1 MQAPATPP
9 SISAMAK
16 GTTLLQ
22 GMRPTIAWQRAM
34 AGFMHTPPKMNRH
47 TLMPNDQ
54 VVIANMWPESRYLLP
69 LSVISQCTPTPKTI
83 MRAVEAN
90 SAKRW
95 LIMGFLSVVVSSEAI
110 VAVVCRAGLSVAA
123 ILFGGPSR

>member
-1 MQAPATPP
+1 M
-9 SISAMAK
+9 
-16 GTTLLQ
+16 
-22 GMRPTIAWQRAM
+22 AWQSAM
-34 AGFMHTPPKMNRH
+34 AGFMHTPPKMNRQ

-69 LSVISQCTPTPKTI
+69 LRVMLRCTPTPKTI

-95 LIMGFLSVVVSSEAI
+95 LNMGFLPWG
-110 VAVVCRAGLSVAA
+110 C
-123 ILFGGPSR
+123 